1 MPIFYIFVFMN
12 YECLICQVKS
22 LLTRLEKF
30 DIPKDERDRIVGEIL
45 GDISKIDLSKSYSP
59 EITRNILDHLKKY
72 SVVEDPYYKEKY
84 SINHQMLKRYNEF
97 REKVLSSQNSFDT
110 AMRLAI
116 AGNIIDYGPNQ
127 VFDLEGTLN
136 KVIDAD
142 FAIDHSEMLRSRIE
156 EANTILYLGD
166 NCGEIV
172 LDKLFLE
179 TIGHPNVWF
188 AVRDKPVLNDVT
200 IKEAEDI
207 GINELAHIISNG
219 DDAPST
225 LLRRVSPAFMKI
237 YNSADLIISKGMGNY
252 EGLMFEDDPRIFFL
266 FMVKCS
272 VISDKIGAPKGEF
285 VVKHN
290 WNGVNRNMK
299 G

>member
-1 MPIFYIFVFMN
+1 MN

-30 DIPKDERDRIVGEIL
+30 DIPKDERDHIVAEIL
-45 GDISKIDLSKSYSP
+45 NDIAKIDLSNSYSP
-59 EITRNILDHLKKY
+59 EITSNILDHLKKY
-72 SVVEDPYYKEKY
+72 SVVEDPYYEEKY
-84 SINHQMLKRYNEF
+84 SINRKMLLRYNEF
-97 REKVLSSQNSFDT
+97 RDKVSSSENPFDT

-116 AGNIIDYGPNQ
+116 AGNIIDYGPSRI
-127 VFDLEGTLN
+127 FDLEGTLN
-136 KVIDAD
+136 KVINAD
-142 FAIDHSEMLRSRIE
+142 FAIDHSKILKSRIQ

-172 LDKLFLE
+172 LDKLFME
-179 TIGHPNVWF
+179 TISHPNVWF

-200 IKEAEDI
+200 MKEAEDI
-207 GINELAHIISNG
+207 GIKEVAHIISNG

-225 LLRRVSPAFMKI
+225 LLNRVSPAFMKI

-252 EGLMFEDDPRIFFL
+252 EGLMFENDPRIFFL
-266 FMVKCS
+266 LMVKCS
-272 VISDKIGAPKGEF
+272 VISDKIGAAKGEF

-290 WNGVNRNMK
+290 RNGVKRNVK